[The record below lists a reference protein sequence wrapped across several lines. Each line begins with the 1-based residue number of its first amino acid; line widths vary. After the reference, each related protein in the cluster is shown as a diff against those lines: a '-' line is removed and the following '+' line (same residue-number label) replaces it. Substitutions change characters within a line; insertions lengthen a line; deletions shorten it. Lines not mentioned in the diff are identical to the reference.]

1 MKITLPIEYI
11 HAREILDSR
20 GNPTLEAEVVVEG
33 GAVGRAAVP
42 SGASTGQFEAL
53 ELRDGDK
60 SRYNGLGVKKAVE
73 NVNTEILE
81 ALQGVDALSQREVD
95 VIMKKLDGTPDKS
108 RLGANA
114 MLAVSLAVAK
124 AAAAALDISLYRW
137 LGGADAHM
145 LPVPMMN
152 ILNGGE
158 HASNNIDVQEFM
170 IMPVGAP
177 SFSEALRYCAEVFHA
192 LKKVLTA
199 RGLSTA
205 VGDEGGFA
213 PNLNDDEDALKAI
226 VEAIEKAGYKPGEQF
241 KIAIDAAS
249 SEWYQPDGSYLL
261 PKKQKRMQRDELISY
276 WSGLAAKYP
285 IISLEDGLAEDDWD
299 GWSKLTKAL
308 GGKIQLVGDD
318 LFVTNPARLRQGIT
332 AGASNSILIKLNQIG
347 TLTETLEAIR
357 MAQRAGYT
365 CVISHRSGE
374 TGDTTIADL
383 AVAINAG
390 QIKTGA
396 PSRSERLEKY
406 NRLLRIEEELGCAA
420 VYPGMGAFYNL
431 F

>member
-1 MKITLPIEYI
+1 
-11 HAREILDSR
+11 
-20 GNPTLEAEVVVEG
+20 
-33 GAVGRAAVP
+33 
-42 SGASTGQFEAL
+42 
-53 ELRDGDK
+53 
-60 SRYNGLGVKKAVE
+60 
-73 NVNTEILE
+73 
-81 ALQGVDALSQREVD
+81 
-95 VIMKKLDGTPDKS
+95 
-108 RLGANA
+108 
-114 MLAVSLAVAK
+114 
-124 AAAAALDISLYRW
+124 
-137 LGGADAHM
+137 
-145 LPVPMMN
+145 
-152 ILNGGE
+152 
-158 HASNNIDVQEFM
+158 
-170 IMPVGAP
+170 MPVGAP

-226 VEAIEKAGYKPGEQF
+226 VEAVEKAGYKSGEQF

-249 SEWYQPDGSYLL
+249 SEWYQSDGSYLL
-261 PKKQKRMQRDELISY
+261 PKKQKRMQRDELIGY
-276 WSGLAAKYP
+276 WGGLAAKYP
-285 IISLEDGLAEDDWD
+285 IISLEDGVAEEDWD
-299 GWSKLTKAL
+299 GWSQLTKAL
-308 GGKIQLVGDD
+308 GKKIQLVGDD
-318 LFVTNPARLRQGIT
+318 LFVTNPERLRRGIS

-396 PSRSERLEKY
+396 PSRSERVEKY